1 MPNVLRLLL
10 HCALQ
15 LGHKEEHVRI
25 AESVLHVLQISV
37 DELALAPIPA
47 ADSHALLAAQGVAH
61 FFKPEPIAK
70 LSTLGPEAGA
80 GTKWRS
86 AMGGSQRNV
95 LGLTVQVPGGEG
107 VGAGKGEG
115 DEPEVPVSPRDIAG
129 AEPGH
134 FGPMLLERTLTAVS
148 TAGSFRIP
156 LSPASDDDSD
166 SDGAPP
172 PAQFGGS
179 GSGAGGSSLRKPVV
193 RRVGAAAVASSQ
205 AQAVAGD
212 TELEPDLKYIITKV
226 IMMVL
231 PPSCLVLLSL
241 PLSHMPPPPY
251 VCVCVQYFTM
261 PRAVVCVFG
270 GASGLHS
277 LLVPNLKRLIAHGV
291 VPAAT
296 ALGGMILDGG
306 TNAGVMQMVGDTLK
320 RTRQNCLRCLGV
332 VPHGTVVVAVA
343 VM

>member
-179 GSGAGGSSLRKPVV
+179 GSGAGGSLRKPVA

-226 IMMVL
+226 IMMVV
-231 PPSCLVLLSL
+231 PPWVLGALVIASHTHSSS
-241 PLSHMPPPPY
+241 PLCM
-251 VCVCVQYFTM
+251 
-261 PRAVVCVFG
+261 CVF
-270 GASGLHS
+270 ST
-277 LLVPNLKRLIAHGV
+277 LLCHGPSSVCLAAPV
-291 VPAAT
+291 VST
-296 ALGGMILDGG
+296 ACLC
-306 TNAGVMQMVGDTLK
+306 
-320 RTRQNCLRCLGV
+320 RT
-332 VPHGTVVVAVA
+332 
-343 VM
+343 